1 MSEFLILIPC
11 LLNGGTEIQTLHLAK
26 VLMDCHKTV
35 KVLCF
40 FESDQNIINDFNKI
54 GAEVVLLDFNR
65 RIFFVDFIIKLKR
78 TLKLFHP
85 TIVHIQYM
93 APGALP
99 IIAARLA
106 GIEKIFATV
115 HQPWTYSHGLLARII
130 LRVASLLT
138 TKFIAVSLNAEKSWF
153 GSATLFNEK
162 RSLKFQPH
170 HFTIHNAI
178 NTAEIDQILA
188 RTNLSQIKKYLN
200 ISAEKIIIG
209 SISRLRKEK
218 GVDILLDAFSQLV
231 DQNKNIHLVIIGTGP
246 DEDDLKAKVIEA
258 GCQNQVSFYGQ
269 TKWGHAM
276 ELLSIIDIVVVPSRF
291 EGFGLTAA
299 EAMAAEKPVIAS
311 DTTGLKEVVIDHETG
326 ILFSVGNVSALVLA
340 LQELIIDSDLRY
352 CYGLAG
358 KKRVIQYFSSE
369 IFTNKITAL
378 YND

>member
-1 MSEFLILIPC
+1 M
-11 LLNGGTEIQTLHLAK
+11 Q
-26 VLMDCHKTV
+26 
-35 KVLCF
+35 
-40 FESDQNIINDFNKI
+40 
-54 GAEVVLLDFNR
+54 
-65 RIFFVDFIIKLKR
+65 
-78 TLKLFHP
+78 TLKLSKVLQSLGFTVTVLCYFEHDAI
-85 TIVHIQYM
+85 IVKEFQTTGSDVKLLDMKRNLSTWTFINRLRKEIQKINPEVVHVQYM

-99 IIAARLA
+99 IIAARRA
-106 GIEKIFATV
+106 GIKKIFATV
-115 HQPWTYSHGLLARII
+115 HQPWIHSHGLLAKII
-130 LRVASLLT
+130 LRVAALLT

-178 NTAEIDQILA
+178 NIAEIDQILA

-231 DQNKNIHLVIIGTGP
+231 DQKKNIHLVIIGTGP
-246 DEDDLKAKVIEA
+246 DEDDLKAKAIEA
-258 GCQNQVSFYGQ
+258 GCQNQISFCGQ
-269 TKWGHAM
+269 AEWEHAM

-291 EGFGLTAA
+291 EGFGLAAA
-299 EAMAAEKPVIAS
+299 EAMALEKPVVAS
-311 DTTGLKEVVIDHETG
+311 DTTGLKEVVIDQETG

-340 LQELIIDSDLRY
+340 LQELVIDPDLRY
-352 CYGLAG
+352 RYGLAG
-358 KKRVIQYFSSE
+358 KKRVTQYFSSE

>member
-1 MSEFLILIPC
+1 M
-11 LLNGGTEIQTLHLAK
+11 Q
-26 VLMDCHKTV
+26 
-35 KVLCF
+35 
-40 FESDQNIINDFNKI
+40 
-54 GAEVVLLDFNR
+54 
-65 RIFFVDFIIKLKR
+65 
-78 TLKLFHP
+78 TLKLSKVLQSLGFTVTVLCYFEHDAI
-85 TIVHIQYM
+85 IVKEFQTTGSDVKLLDMKRNLSTWTFINRLRKEIQKINPEVVHVQYM

-99 IIAARLA
+99 IIAARRCWYKENICHSTSTMDSLTWIT
-106 GIEKIFATV
+106 GKNNTTV
-115 HQPWTYSHGLLARII
+115 A
-130 LRVASLLT
+130 ALLT

-178 NTAEIDQILA
+178 NIAEIDQILA

-231 DQNKNIHLVIIGTGP
+231 DQKKNIHLVIIGTGP
-246 DEDDLKAKVIEA
+246 DEDDLKAKAIEA
-258 GCQNQVSFYGQ
+258 GCQNQISFCGQ
-269 TKWGHAM
+269 AEWEHAM

-291 EGFGLTAA
+291 EGFGLAAA
-299 EAMAAEKPVIAS
+299 EAMALEKPVVAS
-311 DTTGLKEVVIDHETG
+311 DTTGLKEVVIDQETG

-340 LQELIIDSDLRY
+340 LQELVIDPDLRY
-352 CYGLAG
+352 RYGLAG
-358 KKRVIQYFSSE
+358 KKRVTQYFSSE